1 MAEVIWA
8 EPALTDLDAIADY
21 IALDDPETAR
31 RLVKKIFDHVNHL
44 KKHPKLGSRPP
55 ELKGWRY
62 RQIVE
67 PPCRIFYRQD
77 SNRILI
83 LHVMRSE
90 RLLRPELLRGPRQ
103 TGQREV
109 LN

>member
-8 EPALTDLDAIADY
+8 EPALNDLDAIADY
-21 IALDDPETAR
+21 IALDNPEAAR
-31 RLVKKIFDHVNHL
+31 RLVQKIFEPVDHLQNH
-44 KKHPKLGSRPP
+44 PGFGSKPQ

-67 PPCRIFYRQD
+67 PPCRIFYRED
-77 SNRILI
+77 SGRVLI

-90 RLLRPELLRGPRQ
+90 RLLRPELLNA
-103 TGQREV
+103 REQGAGGT
-109 LN
+109 

>member
-8 EPALTDLDAIADY
+8 EPALNDLDTIADY
-21 IALDDPETAR
+21 IALDNPEAAR
-31 RLVKKIFDHVNHL
+31 WLVHKIFEHVDHL
-44 KKHPKLGSRPP
+44 QRHPRLGSKPQ

-67 PPCRIFYRQD
+67 PPCRIFYRED
-77 SNRILI
+77 SGRVLI

-90 RLLRPELLRGPRQ
+90 RMLTSELLREREQG
-103 TGQREV
+103 TGGT
-109 LN
+109 

>member
-8 EPALTDLDAIADY
+8 EPALNDLDAIADY
-21 IALDDPETAR
+21 IALDNPEAAR
-31 RLVKKIFDHVNHL
+31 RLVQKIFEHL
-44 KKHPKLGSRPP
+44 EKLERHPRLGSKPE

-67 PPCRIFYRQD
+67 PPCRIFYREH
-77 SNRILI
+77 SGRVFI

-90 RLLRPELLRGPRQ
+90 RVLRPELLSDRDQG
-103 TGQREV
+103 
-109 LN
+109 